1 MTPHFILVVLTACFM
16 ENYAS
21 LYENDDQLKTMMA
34 RIEML
39 ELKSEKY
46 DRLIEENELLREKI
60 KENDGRISELNTKVK
75 NLEKRNEYITV
86 ESERFQT
93 EIDKTLTQ
101 KDDKFNLVTAVKNTL
116 QMNITESKPKDDL
129 VIAKMLERYVQRRI
143 VPVNSPSHQIAFYA
157 YVSDHDQSSLPT
169 HHTLVFDT
177 VKLNRGQGYNENDG
191 IFTVPVTGVY
201 GFAWTVAVHDYSWA
215 SVEILVNGEVV
226 GSAYAHAPTGMD
238 FGTGFAIVQANAGD
252 HAFIRMQEN
261 GNGAISSNVRGRT
274 SFLGWFMF

>member
-1 MTPHFILVVLTACFM
+1 MRTDH
-16 ENYAS
+16 
-21 LYENDDQLKTMMA
+21 
-34 RIEML
+34 
-39 ELKSEKY
+39 
-46 DRLIEENELLREKI
+46 
-60 KENDGRISELNTKVK
+60 KESGFNQIVK
-75 NLEKRNEYITV
+75 QPE
-86 ESERFQT
+86 
-93 EIDKTLTQ
+93 
-101 KDDKFNLVTAVKNTL
+101 
-116 QMNITESKPKDDL
+116 PKCIFFLSDF
-129 VIAKMLERYVQRRI
+129 V

-261 GNGAISSNVRGRT
+261 GNGAISSNARGRT
-274 SFLGWFMF
+274 SFLGWFLF